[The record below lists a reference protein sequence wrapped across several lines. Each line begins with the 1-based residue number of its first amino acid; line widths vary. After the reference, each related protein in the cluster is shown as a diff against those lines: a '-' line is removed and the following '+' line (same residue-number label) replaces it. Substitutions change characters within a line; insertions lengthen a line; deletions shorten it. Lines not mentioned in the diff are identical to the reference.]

1 MTETMWFWCFV
12 LFFFASRRRHTRCAL
27 VTGVQT
33 CALPISADEIRF
45 LLFVDTQDVALENV
59 SGVITDADQARIPM
73 RRIEGGI
80 TWHLIHGGKAL
91 MGSIPQIA
99 SQVSGKLAALGSDCY
114 DLLGVPMLAGNT
126 ARGVIVGQR
135 YGARARTRTGAG

>member
-1 MTETMWFWCFV
+1 
-12 LFFFASRRRHTRCAL
+12 
-27 VTGVQT
+27 
-33 CALPISADEIRF
+33 
-45 LLFVDTQDVALENV
+45 
-59 SGVITDADQARIPM
+59 M

-99 SQVSGKLAALGSDCY
+99 RQVSGKLAALGSDCY

-126 ARGVIVGQR
+126 ARGVIVVQS
-135 YGARARTRTGAG
+135 YGARARYPEADKNLLAFFSRHVLTALDRQQAHQEPIGRASCRASVFTYL

>member
-1 MTETMWFWCFV
+1 
-12 LFFFASRRRHTRCAL
+12 
-27 VTGVQT
+27 
-33 CALPISADEIRF
+33 
-45 LLFVDTQDVALENV
+45 
-59 SGVITDADQARIPM
+59 M

-126 ARGVIVGQR
+126 ARGVIVVQS
-135 YGARARTRTGAG
+135 YGERARYTEADKNLLAFVSSHVLTALDRKQAHQELERRVAARTGKHAHEMNEREALEQSRS